1 MHHTNWA
8 ILGCGHIAH
17 KFAEDLSATEGA
29 TLYAVGSRSLKK
41 AENFKQLHHAH
52 KAYATYEEL
61 VKDPEVAI
69 VYIATPHVFHKEVT
83 LLCLEHG
90 KAVLCEKPFAMNRKE
105 VEDMIAFAKAKQ
117 TFLMEALWTYFLPH
131 YQFALQTV
139 HAGELG
145 AIKSVKADFGIDVP
159 KDPTH
164 RLYNKNLGGG
174 SLLDVGIYPVFAA
187 MTLLG
192 NPDKIEAK
200 ATLDTN
206 GIDLNCEM
214 DLTYPNQV
222 KAHLF
227 SAIDTQTDT
236 TCHIELEK
244 GTIHIHSRFHDPYGI
259 AITITKNDRTE
270 TIDFPTNVHG
280 YHHEI
285 LHCQQMLAQGRK
297 ESDIMTFEK
306 SIQLITLLDTIRKE
320 IGLEYH

>member
-69 VYIATPHVFHKEVT
+69 VYI
-83 LLCLEHG
+83 
-90 KAVLCEKPFAMNRKE
+90 
-105 VEDMIAFAKAKQ
+105 DMIAFAKAKQ

-306 SIQLITLLDTIRKE
+306 SIQLITLLDTIRKDRK
-320 IGLEYH
+320 LLMVFRLKRKNT

>member
-1 MHHTNWA
+1 MHNTHWA

-17 KFAEDLSATEGA
+17 KFAEDLIATQGA
-29 TLYAVGSRSLKK
+29 TLYAVGSRSLEK
-41 AENFKQLHHAH
+41 AENFKQQHQAH
-52 KAYATYEEL
+52 KAYASYEAL

-83 LLCLEHG
+83 LLCLAHG
-90 KAVLCEKPFAMNRKE
+90 KAVLCEKPFAMNHKE
-105 VEDMIAFAKAKQ
+105 VKDMIAFAKAKQ

-131 YQFALQTV
+131 YQYVLQIV
-139 HAGELG
+139 HSKELG
-145 AIKSVKADFGIDVP
+145 AIKSLKADFGIDVP
-159 KDPTH
+159 KDPSH

-206 GIDLNCEM
+206 GIDLNCDME
-214 DLTYPNQV
+214 LTYSNQV

-227 SAIDTQTDT
+227 AAIDTKTDT
-236 TCHIELEK
+236 TCLIELEK
-244 GTIHIHSRFHDPYGI
+244 GTICINSRFHDPAGI
-259 AITITKNDRTE
+259 SITISKNGNTK
-270 TIDFPTNVHG
+270 TIDFPGSVHG
-280 YHHEI
+280 YHYEI
-285 LHCQQMLAQGRK
+285 LHCQEMLAQGK
-297 ESDIMTFEK
+297 TESDIMTFEK

-320 IGLEYH
+320 IGLVYE

>member
-1 MHHTNWA
+1 MHNTNWA

-17 KFAEDLSATEGA
+17 KFAEDLLATKGA
-29 TLYAVGSRSLKK
+29 TLYAVGSRSLEK
-41 AENFKQLHHAH
+41 AENFKQLHNAH

-61 VKDPEVAI
+61 VKDPEVVI

-90 KAVLCEKPFAMNRKE
+90 KAVLCEKPFAMNRNE
-105 VEDMIAFAKAKQ
+105 VEAMNAFAKAKQ

-139 HAGELG
+139 QSGELG
-145 AIKSVKADFGIDVP
+145 TIKSVKADFGIDVP

-164 RLYNKNLGGG
+164 RLYNKSLGGG

-192 NPDKIEAK
+192 IPEKVEAK

-214 DLTYPNQV
+214 ELSYPNQV

-227 SAIDTQTDT
+227 SAIDTKTAT

-244 GTIHIHSRFHDPYGI
+244 GTLVINSRFHDPAGI
-259 AITITKNDRTE
+259 SITMTKNGSTE
-270 TIDFPTNVHG
+270 TIDFPDSVHG
-280 YHHEI
+280 YHYEI
-285 LHCQQMLAQGRK
+285 LHCQEMLAQGRK
-297 ESDIMTFEK
+297 ESTIMTFEK

-320 IGLEYH
+320 IGLVYE